1 MTRRNDYRKQSLQ
14 RRKDRRKEALKDM
27 KTEDESKKIT
37 SKSLMQTFKHGDKY
51 PKEIQEV
58 ADFWRS
64 LYYHNGTDDE
74 VITKN
79 DMGDSAIQ
87 EQILYELSDDGQV
100 DSDGLADMKIASRNS
115 SFSLS
120 NLKKPYQVLIFDS
133 YYAYKTGKGMKSEL
147 ESQTM
152 IDVMLKADLINT
164 PKEKEQKK
172 AIDTKVLC
180 WSCGQKTKILSF
192 DEAFQCCEC
201 GELLWIGEGG
211 FNKVGEIYK

>member
-1 MTRRNDYRKQSLQ
+1 MTTRSDYRKLAQQ
-14 RRKDRRKEALKDM
+14 RKKDRRAKALKDM

-37 SKSLMQTFKHGDKY
+37 SKSLMQTFKQGDKFS
-51 PKEIQEV
+51 KEIQEV
-58 ADFWRS
+58 ANFWTS
-64 LYYHNGTDDE
+64 LYHHEDSDG
-74 VITKN
+74 
-79 DMGDSAIQ
+79 GDSAIQ
-87 EQILYELSDDGQV
+87 EQILYEFSDDGIL
-100 DSDGLADMKIASRNS
+100 DKDGLADMKIASRNES
-115 SFSLS
+115 LSFS
-120 NLKKPYQVLIFDS
+120 NLKKAYQVLVFDS

-152 IDVMLKADLINT
+152 IDVMIKAGLINT

-172 AIDTKVLC
+172 ALDTKVTC